1 MAEATAEQPKEEA
14 DTKTTEDVVEVNY
27 KDIERAHFPSFKSRN
42 AAYQD
47 ALKNSDRFWGN
58 FAKKNI
64 DWSAPF
70 DTVQA
75 GSFEKGDIAWFLNG
89 KLNVCFNCVDRWVKY
104 KPDATAIIW
113 EGNDPS
119 DTQRIT
125 YKELQE
131 EVCKM
136 ANVLRRYGVRR
147 GDVVV
152 IYMPMIPQAAYA
164 MLACARIGAPH
175 SVIFGGFG
183 RDAIS
188 DRVIDAN
195 ARFVITAN
203 EGLRG
208 KKTVPLKQTV
218 DEGLKKCPNVEAV
231 FVWMRTENECNMV
244 KGRDYNLNE
253 LVQQERP
260 YVPCEVMDSEDILFM
275 LYTSGSTGKPKGVV
289 HTTAGYLVYTMATH
303 RYVFDIQPGDVY
315 ACVADVGWITGHSYI
330 VYGPLA
336 NGATTFMFESIPTY
350 PDAGR
355 YWDMVERHKISV
367 FYTAPTAIRALM
379 KFGDEIVK
387 KYDRS
392 SLKVLGT
399 VGEPIN
405 PEPWKWYYEVV
416 GNSECPVVDTYWQTE
431 TGGIVITPFPGATD
445 LKPGSATLPFFGIQ
459 PALLDKKTGLEIEFE
474 ASDKPADDKP
484 ADATAADAEKK
495 TEEDGDDGMQSG
507 ILVIKRPWP
516 GIARTVYGDHQ
527 RYLRT
532 YMANYPGCYETGDGA
547 KRDKDGYYWI
557 TGRVDDVM
565 NVSGHRI
572 GSGEVENV
580 VVEHPDIIQAAV
592 VGIPHDVKGQAIFVY
607 AQAIDTAEIND
618 ALTNAIKEGIRNKLG
633 KFCTPEHIMVVKS
646 VPTTRS
652 GKIMRRILRKI
663 ACNDFSNLGDVTT
676 LANPDVVQQLIEQR
690 KSLK

>member
-1 MAEATAEQPKEEA
+1 
-14 DTKTTEDVVEVNY
+14 VNY
-27 KDIERAHFPSFKSRN
+27 KDKERAHWNSKEARLDGWTQSI
-42 AAYQD
+42 
-47 ALKNSDRFWGN
+47 KNSDRFWGN

-64 DWSAPF
+64 DWTAPF
-70 DTVQA
+70 DTVQS
-75 GSFEKGDIAWFLNG
+75 GSFQKGDIAWFLNG

-104 KPDATAIIW
+104 KPDYTAIIW
-113 EGNDPS
+113 EGNDPK
-119 DTQRIT
+119 DTQRIS

-136 ANVLRRYGVRR
+136 ANVLKRYGVKR

-183 RDAIS
+183 RDAIR
-188 DRVIDAN
+188 DRVLDAN
-195 ARFVITAN
+195 ARFIITAN

-208 KKTVPLKQTV
+208 KKVVPLKQTV
-218 DEGLKKCPNVEAV
+218 DEGLSECPDVQAC
-231 FVWMRTENECNMV
+231 FVWMRTDTKCEMQ
-244 KGRDYNLNE
+244 KGRDYNLNQLIE
-253 LVQQERP
+253 RERP
-260 YVPCEVMDSEDILFM
+260 YAPCEVMDSEDTLFL
-275 LYTSGSTGKPKGVV
+275 LYTSGSTGKPKGVL
-289 HTTAGYLVYTMATH
+289 HTSAGYLVYTMATH

-336 NGATTFMFESIPTY
+336 NGATTFMFESVPTY

-379 KFGDEIVK
+379 KFGDDFVT

-392 SLKVLGT
+392 SLKVLGS

-405 PEPWKWYYEVV
+405 PEPWLWYYNVV
-416 GNSECPVVDTYWQTE
+416 GNGECPIVDTYWQTE

-459 PALLDKKTGLEIEFE
+459 PALLDKKTGQEIEPID
-474 ASDKPADDKP
+474 STND
-484 ADATAADAEKK
+484 TA
-495 TEEDGDDGMQSG
+495 DGDGKEESGGNEEEGMQSG

-527 RYLRT
+527 RYLNT
-532 YMANYPGCYETGDGA
+532 YMGNYPGYYETGDGA

-557 TGRVDDVM
+557 TGRVDDVL
-565 NVSGHRI
+565 NVAGHRL
-572 GSGEVENV
+572 GSGEIENV
-580 VVEHPDIIQAAV
+580 VVEHPDIAEAAC
-592 VGIPHDVKGQAIFVY
+592 VGIPDEVKGQAIFVY
-607 AQAIDTAEIND
+607 AICNSDVKVTDKLKDEIKQN
-618 ALTNAIKEGIRNKLG
+618 IRGKLG
-633 KFCTPEHIMVVKS
+633 AFCTPKYIMVVKN
-646 VPTTRS
+646 VPKTRS
-652 GKIMRRILRKI
+652 GKIMRRILRKV
-663 ACNDFSNLGDVTT
+663 ACEQYDNLGDVTT
-676 LANPDVVQQLIEQR
+676 LADPSVVKQMIEQR
-690 KSLK
+690 KAL

>member
-1 MAEATAEQPKEEA
+1 MAAAAEATE
-14 DTKTTEDVVEVNY
+14 TTESKTKSDELFPVNY
-27 KDIERAHFPSFKSRN
+27 KDQEQAHWGSKEAR
-42 AAYQD
+42 QD
-47 ALKNSDRFWGN
+47 GWNRSIKNSDRFWGD

-64 DWSAPF
+64 DWMAPF
-70 DTVQA
+70 DTVQS
-75 GSFEKGDIAWFLNG
+75 GSFEKGDIAWYLNG

-104 KPDATAIIW
+104 KPKDTAIIW
-113 EGNDPS
+113 EGNDPK
-119 DTQRIT
+119 DTLKIS
-125 YKELQE
+125 YKELQQ

-136 ANVLRRYGVRR
+136 ANVLKRYGVKR

-183 RDAIS
+183 RDAIR
-188 DRVIDAN
+188 DRVLDAN

-218 DEGLKKCPNVEAV
+218 DEGLADCPNVQAC
-231 FVWMRTENECNMV
+231 FVWMRTDTKCGMKE
-244 KGRDYNLNE
+244 GRDFNLNE
-253 LVQQERP
+253 LVDRERP
-260 YVPCEVMDSEDILFM
+260 FCPCEVMDSEDTLFL
-275 LYTSGSTGKPKGVV
+275 LYTSGSTGKPKGVL
-289 HTTAGYLVYTMATH
+289 HTSAGYLAYTMATH

-336 NGATTFMFESIPTY
+336 NGATTFMFESVPTY

-379 KFGDEIVK
+379 KFGDDFVT

-392 SLKVLGT
+392 SLKVLGS

-405 PEPWKWYYEVV
+405 PEPWLWYYNVV
-416 GNSECPVVDTYWQTE
+416 GNGQCPIVDTYWQTE
-431 TGGIVITPFPGATD
+431 TGGIIITPFPGATD

-459 PALLDKKTGLEIEFE
+459 PALLDKKTGKEIEPV
-474 ASDKPADDKP
+474 AVADKGDGGDAKQDDADK
-484 ADATAADAEKK
+484 
-495 TEEDGDDGMQSG
+495 EEEMQSG

-527 RYLRT
+527 RYLNT
-532 YMANYPGCYETGDGA
+532 YMGNYPGYYETGDGA

-557 TGRVDDVM
+557 TGRVDDVL
-565 NVSGHRI
+565 NVAGHRL
-572 GSGEVENV
+572 GSGEIENV
-580 VVEHPDIIQAAV
+580 VVEHPDIAEAAC
-592 VGIPHDVKGQAIFVY
+592 VGIPDEVKGQAIFVY
-607 AQAIDTAEIND
+607 AIATATAKISDELKAEIKQN
-618 ALTNAIKEGIRNKLG
+618 IRKKLG
-633 KFCTPEHIMVVKS
+633 AFCTPKHIMVVKN
-646 VPTTRS
+646 VPKTRS
-652 GKIMRRILRKI
+652 GKIMRRILRKV
-663 ACNDFSNLGDVTT
+663 ACEEFDNLGDVTT
-676 LANPDVVQQLIEQR
+676 LADPDVVKEMIAQR
-690 KSLK
+690 KALK

>member
-1 MAEATAEQPKEEA
+1 MAAEAPESKSDELFP
-14 DTKTTEDVVEVNY
+14 VNY
-27 KDIERAHFPSFKSRN
+27 KDKERAHWNSKEARLDGWTQSI
-42 AAYQD
+42 
-47 ALKNSDRFWGN
+47 KNSDRFWGN

-64 DWSAPF
+64 DWTAPF
-70 DTVQA
+70 DTVQS
-75 GSFEKGDIAWFLNG
+75 GSFQKGDIAWFLNG

-113 EGNDPS
+113 EGNDPK
-119 DTQRIT
+119 DTQKIS

-136 ANVLRRYGVRR
+136 ANVLKRYGVKR

-183 RDAIS
+183 RDAIR
-188 DRVIDAN
+188 DRVLDAN
-195 ARFVITAN
+195 ARFIITAN

-208 KKTVPLKQTV
+208 KKVVPLKQTV
-218 DEGLKKCPNVEAV
+218 DEGLTECPDVQAC
-231 FVWMRTENECNMV
+231 FVWMRTDTKCEMQ
-244 KGRDYNLNE
+244 KGRDFNLNE
-253 LVQQERP
+253 LIEKERP
-260 YVPCEVMDSEDILFM
+260 YSPCEVMDSEDTLFL
-275 LYTSGSTGKPKGVV
+275 LYTSGSTGKPKGVL
-289 HTTAGYLVYTMATH
+289 HTSAGYLVYTMATH

-336 NGATTFMFESIPTY
+336 NGATTFMFESVPTY

-379 KFGDEIVK
+379 KFGDDFVT

-392 SLKVLGT
+392 SLKVLGS

-405 PEPWKWYYEVV
+405 PEPWLWYYNVV
-416 GNSECPVVDTYWQTE
+416 GNGECPIVDTYWQTE

-459 PALLDKKTGLEIEFE
+459 PALLDKKTGQEIEPVD
-474 ASDKPADDKP
+474 STNG
-484 ADATAADAEKK
+484 TA
-495 TEEDGDDGMQSG
+495 DGDAKEDSGGNEEEEMQSG

-527 RYLRT
+527 RYLNT
-532 YMANYPGCYETGDGA
+532 YMGNYPGYYETGDGA

-557 TGRVDDVM
+557 TGRVDDVL
-565 NVSGHRI
+565 NVAGHRL
-572 GSGEVENV
+572 GSGEIENV
-580 VVEHPDIIQAAV
+580 VVEHPDIAEAAC
-592 VGIPHDVKGQAIFVY
+592 VGIPDDVKGQAIFVY
-607 AQAIDTAEIND
+607 AICTANAKVTDELKDEIKKN
-618 ALTNAIKEGIRNKLG
+618 IRAKLG
-633 KFCTPEHIMVVKS
+633 AFCTPKYIMVVKN
-646 VPTTRS
+646 VPKTRS
-652 GKIMRRILRKI
+652 GKIMRRILRKV
-663 ACNDFSNLGDVTT
+663 ACEQYDNLGDVTT
-676 LANPDVVQQLIEQR
+676 LADPSVVKQMIEQR
-690 KSLK
+690 KAL